1 MAENT
6 EQMTLVQKLAKVR
19 DIADVVKKDKQGYGY
34 NYADITQVL
43 AKVTAGL
50 KKYGVLLVPMVTPE
64 TTHVESVT
72 SVNTKLNKTT
82 KEYNDVT
89 TTEMVVTADM
99 VFRWINVDNP
109 DDVMDVP
116 WTLTGAQS
124 DPSQAF
130 GSAITYCTR
139 YFLTSY
145 FQIGQTEEDP
155 DSYRS
160 KQKEAAEQE
169 SKEILESLIKE
180 VDSMIRTYLA
190 DNEDKKEDVSAFVKR
205 FVKSG
210 NYTKIKEPKLVAKM
224 ITDFKEQF
232 LNQKENKDGVSE

>member
-1 MAENT
+1 MADNNA
-6 EQMTLVQKLAKVR
+6 QLTLVQKLAKVR
-19 DIADVVKKDKQGYGY
+19 DIADVVKKDKAGYGY

-50 KKYGVLLVPMVTPE
+50 KKYGILLVPMITPE
-64 TTHVESVT
+64 TAHVEPVT
-72 SVNTKLNKTT
+72 MVNTKLNKKTQ
-82 KEYNDVT
+82 EYGDFT
-89 TTEMVVTADM
+89 TTEMVFTADM

-109 DDVMDVP
+109 KEIMDVP

-130 GSAITYCTR
+130 GSGITYCTR

-169 SKEILESLIKE
+169 NKEVLDSLIKE
-180 VDSMIRTYLA
+180 VDGMIRTYLA
-190 DNEDKKEDVSAFVKR
+190 DNEDKKEDVQAFVKR

-224 ITDFKEQF
+224 IADFKKQF
-232 LNQKENKDGVSE
+232 LGNKGE

>member
-232 LNQKENKDGVSE
+232 LNQKENKDGISE

>member
-1 MAENT
+1 MTDNI

-50 KKYGVLLVPMVTPE
+50 KKYGILLVPMITPE
-64 TTHVESVT
+64 TTHVESIT
-72 SVNTKLNKTT
+72 TTNTKLNKVT
-82 KEYNDVT
+82 KEYNDIT

-99 VFRWINVDNP
+99 VFRWINVNNP
-109 DDVMDVP
+109 EDVMDVP
-116 WTLTGAQS
+116 WALTGAQS

-130 GSAITYCTR
+130 GSGITYCTR

-169 SKEILESLIKE
+169 NKEILESLIKE
-180 VDSMIRTYLA
+180 ADSMIRTYLA
-190 DNEDKKEDVSAFVKR
+190 DNEDKKEDVQTFVKK

-232 LNQKENKDGVSE
+232 IIEKGE